1 MTEPTLQPP
10 TQPPSHSPLPTTG
23 QPTYPTADQ
32 PAYAAPYGTA
42 DQAVD
47 EVPQG
52 GVIIRA
58 WQRFVLQVL
67 TLAVTVGVFAGV
79 AKGIRLAA
87 PMFDRDP
94 LSLGNF
100 PFYAGAVVGVIV
112 GGAVRFA
119 VAGWFARRNL
129 RRR

>member
-10 TQPPSHSPLPTTG
+10 TQPP
-23 QPTYPTADQ
+23 YPTADQ
-32 PAYAAPYGTA
+32 PTSEA
-42 DQAVD
+42 
-47 EVPQG
+47 PQG
-52 GVIIRA
+52 GILLRA
-58 WQRFVLQVL
+58 WQRFVVQAV
-67 TLAVTVGVFAGV
+67 TLAVTVGVFAAV

-87 PMFDRDP
+87 PTFDRDP

-112 GGAVRFA
+112 GAAARYA